1 MRLGCL
7 VLLLVGLMTAPAT
20 AAPDPGWHATV
31 RAFAKAHFHNPAWG
45 YSHVERDYR
54 LACRLAAADHVM
66 LDPDVIFAA
75 AYLHDIAAFPPW
87 EKPDPVDHADQ
98 GAAVVATV
106 LRGTGFPMAKI
117 DAVRAAIR
125 THMYYRAPR
134 APEALYL
141 HDADAL
147 DWLGAIGIM
156 RVVALTDPDGG
167 DPDGPAAIAMVKDYL
182 VHVPSRILSPAG
194 RRMSAGRIAET
205 KRFLGELA
213 GESDGLKT
221 L

>member
-7 VLLLVGLMTAPAT
+7 VLLLVGMAAPAG
-20 AAPDPGWHATV
+20 AAPEPGWHATV

-45 YSHVERDYR
+45 FSHAERDYR
-54 LACRLAAADHVM
+54 LARRLAAADHVV

-87 EKPDPVDHADQ
+87 EKPDPVDHSDQ
-98 GAAVVATV
+98 GAAVVAAV
-106 LRGTGFPMAKI
+106 LKGTGFPMAKI

-125 THMYYRAPR
+125 THMFYRTPK

-147 DWLGAIGIM
+147 DWLGAIGIA
-156 RVVALTDPDGG
+156 RVVALADPDGG
-167 DPDGPAAIAMVKDYL
+167 DPDGPAVMAMVKDYL

-194 RRMSAGRIAET
+194 RAMAGGRVAET
-205 KRFLGELA
+205 KRFLGELGA
-213 GESDGLKT
+213 ESDGLKT